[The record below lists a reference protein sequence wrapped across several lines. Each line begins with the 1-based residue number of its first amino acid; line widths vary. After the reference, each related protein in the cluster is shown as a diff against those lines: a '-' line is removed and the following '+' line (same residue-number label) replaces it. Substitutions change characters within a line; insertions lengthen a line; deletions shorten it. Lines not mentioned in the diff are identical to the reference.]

1 VTGHKKTR
9 HGAGWGF
16 HFALL
21 VAASE
26 FMQLKPQIADFQFEG
41 FRRAYVGLKNKK
53 TRSRRVIHPE
63 SGYSRLIN

>member
-1 VTGHKKTR
+1 MIGHKKTR

-53 TRSRRVIHPE
+53 PAPGGLFIQNP
-63 SGYSRLIN
+63 GIPG